1 MFEELIFTEKNYI
14 QNVFEHSDSYKI
26 NDIINNQNFPD
37 YFRYYLKGY
46 LLEQISKLKTDIID
60 NHGIMVNDLEFI
72 DNWRLFEESCY
83 NFYKLDKNKLDE
95 IILSSVQLNFNLI
108 IRPKQTLVNFL
119 FRDEIYQITETINNR
134 IEYFNPN
141 LEIIAELKI
150 LLEELPPTISIFNFR
165 NAIRILINKIFKENH
180 YSKVAKWFSNL
191 TKSIEGSK
199 FNSEHSVYAILSIF
213 ANDLQLKGLQQY
225 LDENKQQLINITLTE
240 KAINNVLIGY
250 LAEWHSEDDKMQE
263 EQIQPTKV
271 EVRTQD
277 IQEIDLDQ
285 DKYGPNQVTE
295 ISPEI
300 DEFEKMLLENEFEG
314 EAETYPIEIDEQ
326 VNLENEPPIQPDE
339 TIVTE
344 QSNDTQ
350 PEIDEFEKML
360 LENEFEGEAET
371 YETQSNE
378 LNEIET
384 ISVSEE
390 NVWNFTIDKS
400 NSEVESPIS
409 EDLEQLDEI
418 ISEINAAGQSLT
430 EQIHPS
436 ETSASPSEEEEL
448 ERLAEL
454 IGSKSDIQQSSP
466 SHAIESTNESN
477 VGLDDSSE
485 IENLINNLSHKLHQK
500 IHNSSEF
507 KSYEELAKQI
517 KIEDLNYVD
526 LSNPELSPT
535 KKELY
540 KLLLDLN
547 RKKFNY

>member
-26 NDIINNQNFPD
+26 NDILNNQNFPD

>member
-26 NDIINNQNFPD
+26 NDILNNQNFPD

-400 NSEVESPIS
+400 NSEIESPIS

-477 VGLDDSSE
+477 VGLDASSE